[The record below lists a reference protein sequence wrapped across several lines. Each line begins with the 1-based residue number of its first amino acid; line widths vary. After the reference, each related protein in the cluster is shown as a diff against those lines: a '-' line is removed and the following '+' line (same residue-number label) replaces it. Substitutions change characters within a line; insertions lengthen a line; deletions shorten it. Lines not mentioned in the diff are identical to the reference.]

1 MKTFEFDEEIKSIPP
16 TSFWKALLEK
26 TNLEFGVINLKP
38 GQQDTQYPHKMDE
51 VYFITEGNGYLNVN
65 GEDVPITDGKII
77 FVPKEIPHKFH
88 GNTKPI
94 KGFYALG

>member
-1 MKTFEFDEEIKSIPP
+1 MQTFDFNEEVQSIPP
-16 TSFWKALLEK
+16 MSFWKGLIEK
-26 TNLEFGVINLKP
+26 PNLECGVLNLKP
-38 GQQDTQYPHKMDE
+38 GQPDTQNPHKMDE
-51 VYFITEGNGYLNVN
+51 VYFIVQGDGYLNVN
-65 GEDVPITDGKII
+65 GVDIPITDGKII